1 LTGIRRDVSWSNTLQ
16 RRQGN
21 LRVLTKVIAA
31 EEGITVD
38 AKRNAV
44 LSGVA
49 LKGVIST
56 CQDIATGE

>member
-1 LTGIRRDVSWSNTLQ
+1 
-16 RRQGN
+16 
-21 LRVLTKVIAA
+21 VLTKVIAA